1 MEFTSAAEADFLA
14 VFVLCTPGRRAPPAV
29 ADSDPQARLLPVDKR
44 LAARAGKSLL
54 REIISSSMVPSER
67 RFFTLFLRRL
77 AFVSLLLC
85 LGCRAQQNAPAVTP
99 DVNERI
105 QRQVRSYF
113 NIPPDVSISIGTPT
127 ASEFPNYELVSVTMT
142 RQGKTQKT
150 DFLLSKDGKT
160 LIRFTKLD
168 LTKDPYAETMKE
180 ITVTDRPMRGN
191 PDAKVTIVNF
201 DDFECPFCARM
212 HTTLMS
218 EILPQYK
225 DKIKIV
231 YKDYPLLQIHPWAQ
245 HAANDAN
252 CLAKENGSAY
262 WELAD
267 YLHSNQ
273 RAIHSSPQDPQAAFN
288 EIDKQTLDVGK
299 KNGVDMTQLQACLKA
314 QSDTVVKASMAE
326 GDKVG
331 VSATPT
337 VFINGERLEGA
348 LDVDEVKAAL
358 NRQLLAAGVQ
368 PPAAPPAPAPTP
380 AQAAPA
386 TTAPAAQP
394 PHPQTSSK

>member
-1 MEFTSAAEADFLA
+1 MFL
-14 VFVLCTPGRRAPPAV
+14 
-29 ADSDPQARLLPVDKR
+29 KR
-44 LAARAGKSLL
+44 LAIVLLMLCVGCSAQPNKS
-54 REIISSSMVPSER
+54 
-67 RFFTLFLRRL
+67 
-77 AFVSLLLC
+77 A
-85 LGCRAQQNAPAVTP
+85 AQA

-105 QRQVRSYF
+105 QRQVRAFF
-113 NIPPDVSISIGTPT
+113 NIPPDVVITVGAP
-127 ASEFPNYELVSVTMT
+127 APSEFANYDLVPVTMT
-142 RQGKTQKT
+142 RQDKSQKA

-168 LTKDPYAETMKE
+168 LTKDPYVETMNQ
-180 ITVTDRPMRGN
+180 ISLADRPVRGN

-252 CLAKENGSAY
+252 CLAKENGTAY
-262 WELAD
+262 WQLAD
-267 YLHSNQ
+267 YLHANQ
-273 RAIHSSPQDPQAAFN
+273 HAINGSQQNLPASFA
-288 EIDKQTLDVGK
+288 EIDRQTMDFGK
-299 KNGVDMTQLQACLKA
+299 ENGADLPRLQACLKA
-314 QSDTVVKASMAE
+314 QSDAVVKASMAE
-326 GDKVG
+326 GDKLG

-348 LDVDEVKAAL
+348 MDADEVKSAL

-368 PPAAPPAPAPTP
+368 PPAP
-380 AQAAPA
+380 AAPA
-386 TTAPAAQP
+386 TP
-394 PHPQTSSK
+394 PHPESSSK